1 MPTQTSEIIAIGDE
15 LSTGQ
20 RLDTNSQ
27 WLSHQLTKMGL
38 YVQYHSTVAD
48 NVNAIADIIQTA
60 SKRSKF
66 IIVTGG
72 LGPTADDLTRAAL
85 ANAVDQPLVENRVAL
100 QHIIN
105 LFSRRGRNM
114 APNNRSQ
121 ALLPE
126 TATIIHNAEGT
137 APGIDIIVGASAQRS
152 RVFCLPGVPAE
163 MKLMFRS
170 HVIPAIHQD
179 IPGTPQITRHYVLK
193 TFGLGESDLEHK
205 LPEIFHRDRSP
216 VVGITASHATI
227 TLRIQVTAASEEECY
242 ALAQPTLDQIVD
254 KLGDV
259 VFARHEVELGAKLC
273 QLLFENGESVATWE
287 CATQGQLAAMLHAP
301 LHPALVASRFD
312 VVTDEFPFSC
322 DTSAVELNNL
332 AIDFRKVTAATY
344 AIVVGSV
351 RAPKELGVTVPQ
363 FDVAIAYETGS
374 NVQTHD
380 FAGHPDIL
388 YTKAAKQAINQL
400 RLHLQ
405 HAQ

>member
-1 MPTQTSEIIAIGDE
+1 MPKQTTEIIAIGDE

-27 WLSHQLTKMGL
+27 WLSHQLTNMGL

-48 NVNAIADIIQTA
+48 NVNAITDIIRTA

-72 LGPTADDLTRAAL
+72 IGPTADDLTRAAL
-85 ANAVDQPLVENRVAL
+85 ARAVDQPLVENKVAL

-105 LFSRRGRNM
+105 LFKRRGRKM

-121 ALLPE
+121 ALLPK

-137 APGIDIIVGASAQRS
+137 APGVDIIVAASAHRA

-163 MKLMFRS
+163 MRLMFSS

-179 IPGTPQITRHYVLK
+179 MPGTPQITRHYVLK

-205 LPEIFHRDRSP
+205 LPEFFHRDRRP

-227 TLRIQVTAASEEECY
+227 TLRIQVTATSEEECY
-242 ALAQPTLDQIVD
+242 ARAQPTLDQLVD

-259 VFARHEVELGAKLC
+259 VFASHEVELGTKLC

-312 VVTDEFPFSC
+312 LAIDEFPFSS
-322 DTSAVELNNL
+322 DTPTAELTKR
-332 AIDFRKVTAATY
+332 ASDFRKATDATY
-344 AIVVGSV
+344 AIVVGPV
-351 RAPKELGVTVPQ
+351 RTPNQSEATVPQ

-374 NVQTHD
+374 DVQTHD
-380 FAGHPDIL
+380 FTGHPDIL